1 MTQQF
6 RDNLSAP
13 YANTDMITTP
23 IYSPTHPMCLPAPPT
38 LGVKHVNISVE
49 RLLKA
54 ATEVSLKLQFPQ
66 TKAESTSPP
75 KPTRNICLKC
85 K

>member
-13 YANTDMITTP
+13 YANTDMITIP
-23 IYSPTHPMCLPAPPT
+23 IYSPTLPMCSPAPPT
-38 LGVKHVNISVE
+38 LGFKHVNISME

-54 ATEVSLKLQFPQ
+54 ATEVSLKAQFPQ
-66 TKAESTSPP
+66 KEAESTSPP
-75 KPTRNICLKC
+75 TPTRNICSKC